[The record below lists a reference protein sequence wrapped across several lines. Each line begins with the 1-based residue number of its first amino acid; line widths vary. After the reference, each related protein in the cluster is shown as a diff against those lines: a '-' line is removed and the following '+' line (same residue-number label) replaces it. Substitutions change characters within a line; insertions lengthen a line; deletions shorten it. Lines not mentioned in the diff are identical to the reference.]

1 MLMSGAT
8 NYIGVKSLNSTSF
21 MKQDLLIFD
30 QLAIV
35 DLEKRLSNIS
45 DRSKVAD
52 IEWLFNK
59 GLIFD
64 LNSTKAF
71 HTMFERNDPMYQLML
86 LSALLLV
93 LSVMM
98 EAPDSSN
105 YYIKRNKDIFSKIGV
120 YGYFD
125 YSVRVL
131 SSYVETNNK
140 VRAVPLL
147 MNIPERETWD
157 VLGNL
162 EKVYD
167 FLHSLPA
174 DIASTCNKELLE
186 IALNSAEK
194 IKERKFNNEAMGNLK
209 DSYVVDVVLQNIPIA
224 DEDVSWEQILD
235 FRNDENSKIHIINL
249 RRWINKLSSENPS
262 IKHIQEEID
271 YLISSYHDHMR
282 FHKMKTQLGI
292 IETIVSVPLDIAEQ
306 LVKLKWSNIAKSLFF
321 FRKKKLALMEA
332 ERSAP
337 GRELAYIIKAK
348 EQFRVAH

>member
-1 MLMSGAT
+1 MSISGT
-8 NYIGVKSLNSTSF
+8 IDYVGVQRFDSTPLI
-21 MKQDLLIFD
+21 KQSLLIFD
-30 QLAIV
+30 QLAIA
-35 DLEKRLSNIS
+35 DLEKSLANIT

-52 IEWLFNK
+52 IEWLLNK

-64 LNSTKAF
+64 LNYDKAV
-71 HTMFERNDPMYQLML
+71 HTMFKSYGPTYQLMML
-86 LSALLLV
+86 NGILV
-93 LSVMM
+93 VL
-98 EAPDSSN
+98 AAIIKTLDSPTISLHEKN
-105 YYIKRNKDIFSKIGV
+105 TELISKIGV
-120 YGYFD
+120 YGFFD

-131 SSYVETNNK
+131 SSYIEINNK

-147 MNIPERETWD
+147 RNIPERDTWD

-162 EKVYD
+162 DKVCEV
-167 FLHSLPA
+167 LHSLPK
-174 DIASTCNKELLE
+174 DINKELLE
-186 IALNSAEK
+186 IAITTAEN
-194 IKERKFNNEAMGNLK
+194 IKERRFDYDVLGTLE
-209 DSYVVDVVLQNIPIA
+209 DSDVVEVVLQNIPIA

-249 RRWINKLSSENPS
+249 RRWINKLSCENLS
-262 IKHIQEEID
+262 IKQTQEEID

-306 LVKLKWSNIAKSLFF
+306 LIKLKWSNIAKSLFF
-321 FRKKKLALMEA
+321 IRKRKLALMEA

-348 EQFRVAH
+348 EQFKHAH